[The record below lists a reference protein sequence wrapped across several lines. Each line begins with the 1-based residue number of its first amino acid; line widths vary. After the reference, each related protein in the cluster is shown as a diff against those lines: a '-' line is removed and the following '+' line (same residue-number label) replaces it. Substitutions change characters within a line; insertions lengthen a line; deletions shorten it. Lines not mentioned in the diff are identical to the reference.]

1 MKRYLILASVLS
13 VCAAPTRADEGPLGH
28 EVIAKAFVEALKK
41 GEFEKATKD
50 FDATMKKESGAD
62 KLEELWKLLGVMYGS
77 LKKTGA
83 LRTGKTGQYDLVFVP
98 CEFEK
103 GTLHT
108 RVVFDAEGK
117 VTGLSLRP
125 FGPATEYKAPA
136 YVKDIAKVQ
145 VYCAFAEVLLGEAG
159 FSMPAK

>member
-1 MKRYLILASVLS
+1 MRRGLMLATLVALWT
-13 VCAAPTRADEGPLGH
+13 VPVRADEGAADH
-28 EVIAKAFVEALKK
+28 TAVAKAFVDALRK

-103 GTLHT
+103 QKLDI

-117 VTGLSLRP
+117 ITGLGLEQPR
-125 FGPATEYKAPA
+125 AAHA
-136 YVKDIAKVQ
+136 
-145 VYCAFAEVLLGEAG
+145 
-159 FSMPAK
+159 